1 MMVFNRAVL
10 VLIVAFVFTPV
21 IAGIVRFIEDLRF
34 DKQVARRTARM
45 TTGAQP
51 LVSIVLP
58 FAGDVDRLQ
67 RQLDLM
73 QASLTYQ
80 RYEVL
85 VMVSAET
92 TAILR
97 RLRQIVAQNTTVRV
111 IEFTETTNVA
121 NLLSQGAMFS
131 RGEFVLT
138 LPINGVIS
146 GNSLEETL
154 ALFMTDING
163 IPAARVGAVMLET
176 LPRRADNF
184 ATTIAQMDAAVELAA
199 DRRKQAFH
207 DVMIRVEKEAIM
219 YRRTALLAIGL
230 WRSNRIGAETD
241 LFWRLQLRG
250 WVVRYNTFATS
261 TRLTPPRLRGW
272 MAERFIWTA
281 AVIENLFAHSRDIVF
296 QPIRYRRVVRLW
308 LGEWIMLA
316 WSWYMTALILWGV
329 YLLITIHTP
338 EIVYIVATSGAILLF
353 VQFVVGMLQLIV
365 AINYRQHKGLP
376 NHFVWRVGWFAWAN
390 WWITAL
396 FKTVATGKV
405 IYNMLFDPETRAYD

>member
-34 DKQVARRTARM
+34 DKQVAQRTARM
-45 TTGAQP
+45 TPGAQP

-67 RQLDLM
+67 HQLDIM

-85 VMVSAET
+85 VMVSAES

-97 RLRQIVAQNTTVRV
+97 RLRQIVAQNAAVRV
-111 IEFTETTNVA
+111 IEFTETTNSA

-138 LPINGVIS
+138 LPKNGVVS

-163 IPAARVGAVMLET
+163 IPAAHVGAVMLET

-207 DVMIRVEKEAIM
+207 DVLIRVEKEAIM

-250 WVVRYNTFATS
+250 WVVRYNAFATS
-261 TRLTPPRLRGW
+261 TRLTPPQLRGW
-272 MAERFIWTA
+272 MAERFTWTA
-281 AVIENLFAHSRDIVF
+281 AVIENLFAHSRGIVF

-329 YLLITIHTP
+329 YLLLTIHTS

-365 AINYRQHKGLP
+365 AIN
-376 NHFVWRVGWFAWAN
+376 
-390 WWITAL
+390 
-396 FKTVATGKV
+396 
-405 IYNMLFDPETRAYD
+405 

>member
-92 TAILR
+92 TATLR
-97 RLRQIVAQNTTVRV
+97 RLRQIVAQNTTMRV

-138 LPINGVIS
+138 LPINGVVS

-250 WVVRYNTFATS
+250 W
-261 TRLTPPRLRGW
+261 

-365 AINYRQHKGLP
+365 AINYRRHKGLP

>member
-92 TAILR
+92 TATLR
-97 RLRQIVAQNTTVRV
+97 RLRQIVAQNTTMRV

-138 LPINGVIS
+138 LPINGVVS

-219 YRRTALLAIGL
+219 
-230 WRSNRIGAETD
+230 
-241 LFWRLQLRG
+241 
-250 WVVRYNTFATS
+250 
-261 TRLTPPRLRGW
+261 
-272 MAERFIWTA
+272 
-281 AVIENLFAHSRDIVF
+281 
-296 QPIRYRRVVRLW
+296 
-308 LGEWIMLA
+308 
-316 WSWYMTALILWGV
+316 
-329 YLLITIHTP
+329 
-338 EIVYIVATSGAILLF
+338 
-353 VQFVVGMLQLIV
+353 
-365 AINYRQHKGLP
+365 
-376 NHFVWRVGWFAWAN
+376 
-390 WWITAL
+390 
-396 FKTVATGKV
+396 
-405 IYNMLFDPETRAYD
+405 

>member
-73 QASLTYQ
+73 QTSLTYQ

-92 TAILR
+92 TATLR
-97 RLRQIVAQNTTVRV
+97 RLRQIVAQNTTMRV

-138 LPINGVIS
+138 LPINGVVS

-163 IPAARVGAVMLET
+163 IPAARVGAVMLAT

-241 LFWRLQLRG
+241 LFWRLQ
-250 WVVRYNTFATS
+250 
-261 TRLTPPRLRGW
+261 LRGW

-365 AINYRQHKGLP
+365 AINYRRHKGLP
-376 NHFVWRVGWFAWAN
+376 NRFVWRVGWFAWAN